1 MGKIILIIALQISY
15 LFNAQNIDKVQIGS
29 SIISRDDIII
39 EFDKKDSIKIKKES
53 DHSIGVYIYFEENID
68 YNKRNGLVLM
78 NNIYD
83 PSYEYCKECKIEMV
97 YFMLEP
103 VGKLKNKIIIPAKIW
118 KRNNFEANYFKIGKK
133 YYSYIGTVVQ

>member
-1 MGKIILIIALQISY
+1 MEKIILIIVLLASY
-15 LFNAQNIDKVQIGS
+15 LFNAQNIDKVK

-39 EFDKKDSIKIKKES
+39 EFDKKDSIKIKKENS
-53 DHSIGVYIYFEENID
+53 HSIGVCIYFEKNID

-97 YFMLEP
+97 YFILEP

>member
-1 MGKIILIIALQISY
+1 MGKMINILG
-15 LFNAQNIDKVQIGS
+15 LFITINFFSQEKKIVVVFYDSDSVFVEKIQ
-29 SIISRDDIII
+29 RDYMI
-39 EFDKKDSIKIKKES
+39 
-53 DHSIGVYIYFEENID
+53 YIYNKENIA
-68 YNKRNGLVLM
+68 YNKKNGLLLM

-97 YFMLEP
+97 YFILEP

-133 YYSYIGTVVQ
+133 YYSYIGTVVE